1 MRPRA
6 PLLYSLLSDFLTLY
20 LSTQILTMN
29 RYITTASV
37 LTALAM
43 SMPLVSQ
50 AQDPM
55 GSLKQVKA
63 LSAAG
68 KTADAIKLCDLV
80 INKFGNTKSAMARQ
94 FMYVLPLY
102 AWEKG
107 EIYLRAKQYDQAVE
121 AFRAYSEDE
130 RWKDPALLQQA
141 QAYIPNAGEAYKPYE
156 TLCYFKMGYTRY
168 MQGAGDPKKN
178 VAGDPA
184 KMEEA
189 IKYLE
194 QYLDLLRKKKVSET
208 EKKLRMDGQICFLLV
223 QANILKPTPD
233 FETANKYLEL
243 SRTVKGKVP
252 ENLAMDGLATI
263 IQVAMKEP
271 KNVGWVYKII
281 ESSPTSYKL
290 EPARSARYAD
300 RFLNFGIR
308 AFYVADKAWK
318 EGNAEVAIEATKAA
332 KTLFGLVPDAKEVRM
347 ALAAHIKALGKYP
360 KAIVDRNTGASYNA
374 ASMRKLAEN
383 YKKLDADNMEL
394 DGFAVLSTANLMYV
408 NGSNRMAKAGYQVL
422 IDRYPN
428 LTRTSKDGEENLR
441 NSNIFQLAQLCYATG
456 DEEKGVKYEKLIEGE
471 DMGDRTKNLDFN
483 KMRNL
488 LKEQKWA
495 EVVAAAEKVKE
506 SYAGKPGNKFYAS
519 AQFSI
524 VASHYKLQQY
534 EDLINS
540 ATETLTSGCL
550 TPSADKDSLKPAE
563 AITYESQTRYFLMD
577 AHMKLSAKDPKHLD
591 ALLAAFADYE
601 KKFTSK
607 ELKQN
612 PMGPN
617 IYYTAIDCLLRR
629 AGMTGDAEAA
639 GKDKAAALELCKVIT
654 DNWPE
659 CDFYPNAHL
668 LSASI
673 LIQDEDESVKPGAI
687 VALEKAT
694 DAAIK
699 LAKGKPAETAAN
711 ALYWLASYGP
721 EIPREGEDD
730 AGRAARVRGYM
741 DRFWKEADFEGNTFA
756 LQMASLE
763 MLRASDKASFDKAV
777 ELTRMAIA
785 REATYHHK
793 NNTVDPEL
801 EKTINTYVGEYVRGV
816 QKYDEKK
823 LTLQEK
829 ADHFNNFPGINPEDK
844 YANAIFRMALISS
857 MNEELKALKDDEAAT
872 TALTNDIDKTF
883 RDMTNTFKPADLTS
897 FIGVQV
903 GNYLVEY
910 ISRFADP
917 SSKVEE
923 IAMAVSY
930 YDEVIN
936 RKKEMILEASLGKAN
951 ALAYSK
957 DASHQKTSEEL
968 YTKLSA
974 GADPNITGPALKGLT
989 ELHMRTGNATAAIAS
1004 ARKYIDD
1011 RRNMRNRLDVMMM
1024 LGEAYMMAKDSK
1036 NALLTYMNLYGQNRG
1051 NILYSA
1057 PACKAMMEILWDR
1070 NNPSTGDRMKG
1081 TFKASDRW
1089 TAWNTG
1095 QGYVAQIKKAGIVE
1109 KMSLPEKDAFRE
1121 VEVAVDKYA
1130 ADSVVQKENHD
1141 NSVFRSKLNKK

>member
-1 MRPRA
+1 
-6 PLLYSLLSDFLTLY
+6 
-20 LSTQILTMN
+20 MN

-43 SMPLVSQ
+43 SMPLVSH

-68 KTADAIKLCDLV
+68 KTEDAIKLCDLV
-80 INKFGNTKSAMARQ
+80 LTKFGNPKSAMAQQ

-107 EIYLRAKQYDQAVE
+107 EVYMRAKQYDKAVE
-121 AFRAYSEDE
+121 AFREYSEDK
-130 RWKDPALLQQA
+130 RWKDPKLLEMA
-141 QAYIPNAGEAYKPYE
+141 KAYIPNAGEAFKPYE
-156 TLCYFKMGYTRY
+156 TMSIFKMGYARY
-168 MQGAGDPKKN
+168 LQGAGDPKKN

-194 QYLDLLRKKKVSET
+194 EYLELLRRNKVSAT
-208 EKKLRMDGQICFLLV
+208 EKKLRIDGQICFLLV
-223 QANILKPTPD
+223 QANILKAQPD
-233 FETANKYLEL
+233 FKTANKYLEL
-243 SRTVKGKVP
+243 SRSVKGKVP
-252 ENLAMDGLATI
+252 ETLAMDGLATI
-263 IQVAMKEP
+263 IQVAMKDP
-271 KNVGWVYKII
+271 QNVGWIYKII

-290 EPARSARYAD
+290 DPARASRYAD

-308 AFYVADKAWK
+308 AFHVADKAWK
-318 EGNAEVAIEATKAA
+318 EGNAEVAIEATKSAR
-332 KTLFGLVPDAKEVRM
+332 TLFGLVPDVRETRQ
-347 ALAAHIKALGKYP
+347 ALAAQIKSLGKYP
-360 KAIVDRNTGASYNA
+360 KAITDAAIGASYNA
-374 ASMRKLAEN
+374 NALRKVAES

-408 NGSNRMAKAGYQVL
+408 NGSNRLAKAGYQVL

-428 LTRTSKDGEENLR
+428 LTRKSKNGDEKLR

-456 DEEKGVKYEKLIEGE
+456 DEETGVKYEKLIEGE
-471 DMGDRTKNLDFN
+471 DMGDRNKNLAFN
-483 KMRNL
+483 KLRNL

-495 EVVAAAEKVKE
+495 EVVPAAEEVKK

-519 AQFSI
+519 AQYSI
-524 VASHYKLQQY
+524 VAAHYKLKQY
-534 EDLINS
+534 EELIKS

-563 AITYESQTRYFLMD
+563 AINYESQTRYFLMD
-577 AHMKLSAKDPKHLD
+577 AHMKLSAQDPKHLD
-591 ALLAAFADYE
+591 ALLDAFKDYE
-601 KKFTSK
+601 AKFTSK
-607 ELKQN
+607 DLKAN

-617 IYYTAIDCLLRR
+617 IYYTAIDAVLRR
-629 AGMTGDAEAA
+629 AGMTGDVEAA
-639 GKDKAAALELCKVIT
+639 GKDKATALELCKVIT
-654 DNWPE
+654 DNWPK

-687 VALEKAT
+687 VALELAT
-694 DAAIK
+694 DAAIE
-699 LAKGKPAETAAN
+699 LAKGKPSSTAAN

-721 EIPREGEDD
+721 EIPREGEDE

-741 DRFWKEADFEGNTFA
+741 DRFWKETDFEGNTFA

-777 ELTRMAIA
+777 ELTRTAIA

-801 EKTINTYVGEYVRGV
+801 EKTINTYVAEYVRGV
-816 QKYDEKK
+816 QKYDNKK
-823 LTLQEK
+823 LTLLEK
-829 ADHFNNFPGINPEDK
+829 ADHFNNFPGISPEDK
-844 YANAIFRMALISS
+844 YSNAIFRMALISS
-857 MNEELKALKDDEAAT
+857 MNEELKAIKDDEAAT
-872 TALTNDIDKTF
+872 MALNNDIEKTF
-883 RDMTNTFKPADLTS
+883 RDMTNTFKPADLTN
-897 FIGVQV
+897 FISVQV
-903 GNYLVEY
+903 GNYLVAY
-910 ISRFADP
+910 VSRFADP
-917 SSKVEE
+917 SSKTEE
-923 IAMAVSY
+923 IQMAIDYYQVVIDRKQDQMMEAM
-930 YDEVIN
+930 
-936 RKKEMILEASLGKAN
+936 LGKAN
-951 ALAYSK
+951 AMAYSK
-957 DASHQKTSEEL
+957 NSAHQKEAEEL
-968 YTKLSA
+968 YTKIAS
-974 GADPNITGPALKGLT
+974 GTDPNVTGPALKGLT
-989 ELHMRTGNATAAIAS
+989 ELHMRTGNATAAISS
-1004 ARKYIDD
+1004 AGKFIAD
-1011 RRNMRNRLDVMMM
+1011 RRNMRNRLDVMLM
-1024 LGEAYMMAKDSK
+1024 LGEAYTMAKDPK

-1057 PACKAMMEILWDR
+1057 PACKAMMAILWDR
-1070 NNPSTGDRMKG
+1070 NNPSSGDRMKG

-1095 QGYVAQIKKAGIVE
+1095 QGYVSQIKKAGIVE

-1121 VEVAVDKYA
+1121 VENAVLGYA
-1130 ADSVVQKENHD
+1130 KDAAVQKEDKD
-1141 NSVFRSKLNKK
+1141 NKAFQSKLNKK